1 MNKRDLTIK
10 IISGQNLPEPSSS
23 EFIKDIID
31 PYVQVKIFGVKA
43 DEKEQKT
50 KFISDN
56 GFNPFWNEL
65 EFLEIFFLSII
76 FFILE
81 ILSFK

>member
-1 MNKRDLTIK
+1 MNKKDLTIK

-56 GFNPFWNEL
+56 GFNPFWNE
-65 EFLEIFFLSII
+65 
-76 FFILE
+76 
-81 ILSFK
+81 